1 MLGLPNMIVWIFGMP
16 LTILYYLYK
25 KRGDLDN
32 IDNLR
37 SFGFW
42 YLGCKRGVFYW
53 ELLLELKKLM
63 MISITVDIT
72 GMG

>member
-1 MLGLPNMIVWIFGMP
+1 MIVWIFGMP
-16 LTILYYLYK
+16 FLILYYLYK
-25 KRGDLDN
+25 KRKDLN
-32 IDNLR
+32 NHDNLR
-37 SFGFW
+37 ILGFW
-42 YLGCKRGVFYW
+42 YLGCKRNVFYW